1 DNLTANYAA
10 NYKETLNNSLS
21 SNKETKDNLSHDNSE
36 DFESLERIEYR
47 VLLNAYPK
55 KPTYKKPSK
64 KYSTKQAKNPSK
76 QSQTIDLNHLQPGDQ
91 LLMTLTL
98 APLAGSEQALNNPT
112 GFDSYRWLRGRHID
126 GVANILATS
135 TSTIPF
141 DDSAASKAD
150 ES

>member
-1 DNLTANYAA
+1 
-10 NYKETLNNSLS
+10 
-21 SNKETKDNLSHDNSE
+21 KDNLSHDNSE
-36 DFESLERIEYR
+36 DFESFERTEYR

-55 KPTYKKPSK
+55 KLKPKKSF
-64 KYSTKQAKNPSK
+64 K
-76 QSQTIDLNHLQPGDQ
+76 QSQTIDLNHLQPGDK

-98 APLAGSEQALNNPT
+98 APLANSEQALNNPT

-141 DDSAASKAD
+141 DDSAALSKVD
-150 ES
+150 ESYLYRLRTAIDQGR